1 MKRFKKFGNR
11 AFILHDADG
20 IVRDCLKHDDDYS

>member
-1 MKRFKKFGNR
+1 MKRFKSLEPR
-11 AFILHDADG
+11 FILHDADG